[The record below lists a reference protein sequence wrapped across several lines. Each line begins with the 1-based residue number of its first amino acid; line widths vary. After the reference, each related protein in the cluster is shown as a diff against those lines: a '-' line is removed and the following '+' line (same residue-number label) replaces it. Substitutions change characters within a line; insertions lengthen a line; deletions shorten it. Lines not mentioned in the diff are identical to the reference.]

1 MQAVTAKTQIAR
13 RRQKARRDILEI
25 RNIGKHPL
33 FSTFRVVSRTEREY
47 TVHIRSVDQLINS
60 CSCPDYKTNTVSTC
74 KHIEGVLQ
82 FLKKHLGDDWAAL
95 ASDELPCA
103 EIFLHRSEYP
113 SVRIAPNPEKL
124 DGKYPEVLFVHFNPD
139 GEFTGSATNT
149 LPGVLEEI
157 DALEPEMRNRI
168 FVHEDVRSY
177 IKNLKHEE
185 SISRQK
191 KWFTEQVEKGNH
203 TLDVLRS
210 DLYGF
215 QEDGVVHLAF
225 GGRSLLADDMGLG
238 KTVQAI
244 GAVSLLKELRNI
256 KRVLVICPSSLKHQW
271 EREIH
276 RFSGFSTNVIGGP
289 PILRNEH
296 YRKPAFFNIINYELV
311 RRDADEM
318 QIMQPDVI
326 ILDEAQRIKNWRTKT
341 ADAVKR
347 LRSRYAFVLTGTPLE
362 NRLDELYSVFQF
374 IDPHVLGPLW
384 RFNQRYFE
392 LEQRKSGTYKVLGY
406 KNMAELRRRI
416 APHVLRRTR
425 DQVLKDLPPRTDNN
439 YFVEMTSKQKKPY
452 NEYRE
457 TMAMLLA
464 MMKKRPLT
472 PKEHDILLRSL
483 VKMRMICDALALHD
497 KSLSQK
503 DAEATSPK
511 LRELKLILE
520 DEVLENGR
528 KALVFSQWTTMLK
541 LAERAI
547 EPLGINSVT
556 LSGSVPSNKR
566 GALIEKFFED
576 DECGVFFSS
585 DAGGTGLNLQA
596 ASLVINLDL
605 PWNPAVLEQ
614 RIARAHRHGQKN
626 AVQVVNLI
634 AQGTIEE
641 KMLDTLSAKR
651 EVFQGVFGT
660 DESVDSID
668 FRDTGQQIAKQLQE
682 MLEEEYDSTV
692 KFSQEVTD
700 SQLEAAEEKADYE
713 PGKSEAGESRPFFS
727 EGVYGFVDEILETF
741 SARILQIACYT
752 PEKKR
757 EKQLIVVVDSGAEE
771 VKPEAQRILEKHFSD
786 SSLHPPLH
794 VMDRNGYETLT
805 SILGGDIDIICE
817 ESRSAE
823 THRPS
828 PDELLRKKLKK
839 VRKGFDQAER
849 KLKLARVLI
858 EGGFPE
864 EVMRPVRDALAWTLS
879 SLTAIRKQTEP
890 KPALPT
896 PRTVQAELVETGMLS
911 TAQAGEISRI
921 RELSEQPEQPE
932 DIEPPPSIDTIR
944 EMTASVE
951 ALIDL
956 GREATVISSV

>member
-1 MQAVTAKTQIAR
+1 M
-13 RRQKARRDILEI
+13 
-25 RNIGKHPL
+25 
-33 FSTFRVVSRTEREY
+33 
-47 TVHIRSVDQLINS
+47 
-60 CSCPDYKTNTVSTC
+60 
-74 KHIEGVLQ
+74 
-82 FLKKHLGDDWAAL
+82 
-95 ASDELPCA
+95 
-103 EIFLHRSEYP
+103 
-113 SVRIAPNPEKL
+113 
-124 DGKYPEVLFVHFNPD
+124 
-139 GEFTGSATNT
+139 
-149 LPGVLEEI
+149 
-157 DALEPEMRNRI
+157 
-168 FVHEDVRSY
+168 
-177 IKNLKHEE
+177 
-185 SISRQK
+185 
-191 KWFTEQVEKGNH
+191 
-203 TLDVLRS
+203 
-210 DLYGF
+210 
-215 QEDGVVHLAF
+215 
-225 GGRSLLADDMGLG
+225 
-238 KTVQAI
+238 
-244 GAVSLLKELRNI
+244 
-256 KRVLVICPSSLKHQW
+256 
-271 EREIH
+271 
-276 RFSGFSTNVIGGP
+276 
-289 PILRNEH
+289 
-296 YRKPAFFNIINYELV
+296 
-311 RRDADEM
+311 
-318 QIMQPDVI
+318 I

-347 LRSRYAFVLTGTPLE
+347 LRSRYAFVLTGTPIE

-374 IDPHVLGPLW
+374 IDPGVLGPLW

-392 LEQRKSGTYKVLGY
+392 LEQRNSGSYKVLGY

-425 DQVLKDLPPRTDNN
+425 DQVLNDLPPRTDNN
-439 YFVEMTSKQKKPY
+439 YFVEMTSRQKKPY
-452 NEYRE
+452 SEYRE
-457 TMAMLLA
+457 TMARLLA
-464 MMKKRPLT
+464 RMKKRPLT

-576 DECGVFFSS
+576 DKCGVFFSS

-596 ASLVINLDL
+596 ASMVINLDL

-651 EVFQGVFGT
+651 QVFQGVFGT

-668 FRDTGQQIAKQLQE
+668 FQDTGQQIAKQLQE
-682 MLEEEYDSTV
+682 MIEEDHDSPV
-692 KFSQEVTD
+692 KFSQAGIED
-700 SQLEAAEEKADYE
+700 RLEAAEEEADYG
-713 PGKSEAGESRPFFS
+713 PGKPETGESKPSFS
-727 EGVYGFVDEILETF
+727 NSVFEFVDEILETF
-741 SARILQIACYT
+741 SARILQVAGYT
-752 PEKKR
+752 PEKNR
-757 EKQLIVVVDSGAEE
+757 EKQLIVVVDSGSEE
-771 VKPEAQRILEKHFSD
+771 VKPEAQKILEKHFSR
-786 SSLHPPLH
+786 SSHYPPLH

-805 SILGGDIDIICE
+805 SILGGDIETICG

-823 THRPS
+823 THRSS
-828 PDELLRKKLKK
+828 PDELLKKKLKK
-839 VRKGFDQAER
+839 VRRGFDQAER

-879 SLTAIRKQTEP
+879 SLVAIRKQTEP
-890 KPALPT
+890 KLALPS
-896 PRTVQAELVETGMLS
+896 PRTVQAQLVETGMLS
-911 TAQAGEISRI
+911 AAQAGEISRI
-921 RELSEQPEQPE
+921 RELTEQPEQPE